1 MIAIYIYIFRSLRQ
15 MFEQQN
21 EARSR
26 VKKSLPLSPF
36 TFQKFRERTSRNGI
50 RQTLFPCPGR
60 SHEKGS
66 ALSNIKNL

>member
-21 EARSR
+21 KPRSR
-26 VKKSLPLSPF
+26 IKKSMPLIPF
-36 TFQKFRERTSRNGI
+36 TFQKFRETTSRNGI

-60 SHEKGS
+60 SQEKGS
-66 ALSNIKNL
+66 APSNI